1 MMMIRHAT
9 IKDVKA
15 LALLEA
21 SCFPPQEAASE
32 EQLRERIQHYGNH
45 FWLLFEK
52 DELVAF
58 ADGFVSDHPDLTDD
72 MYAHA
77 EQHEEHGAWQMIF
90 GVNTHPAYRHRGYAT
105 RILKKAIQE
114 SLEEGRRGL
123 VLTCKE
129 NLIPFYQRLGFEDE
143 GISVSEHGGV
153 VWHQMRLKL
162 DENQS
167 IASLYR

>member
-1 MMMIRHAT
+1 
-9 IKDVKA
+9 
-15 LALLEA
+15 
-21 SCFPPQEAASE
+21 
-32 EQLRERIQHYGNH
+32 
-45 FWLLFEK
+45 
-52 DELVAF
+52 
-58 ADGFVSDHPDLTDD
+58 
-72 MYAHA
+72 
-77 EQHEEHGAWQMIF
+77 MIF

-167 IASLYR
+167 IASLNR